1 MTDALLYAF
10 LLVFVRC
17 SAMLLASPVF
27 GAQNTPLPVRIFTTL
42 SISAAITL
50 VVNPA
55 KTAAPHDMGA
65 FVMAI
70 ANEAAAGILLGFF
83 MNLVMQAAQFAGSIM
98 DMQLGLSMSQ
108 ILNPVSGVQVTI
120 LAQFKFMLGTVL
132 YLCMNGHHELLSAF
146 ANSYR
151 TMPALGVSTMPALGA
166 NLLSLI
172 GGLSILALQIA
183 APVMAVSLVVD
194 AALGLISKAV
204 PQMQAM
210 LVGAPAKIMIGL
222 VALSVALPAL
232 ATGIQSGVGYGMDSL
247 TRVFSMKDGGKAR

>member
-1 MTDALLYAF
+1 MTPALLFAF

-17 SAMLLASPVF
+17 SAMLMSSPVF

-55 KTAAPHDMGA
+55 KSAPPADMGA
-65 FVMAI
+65 FVLAVG
-70 ANEAAAGILLGFF
+70 NEAVAGLLLGFF
-83 MNLVMQAAQFAGSIM
+83 MSLVLQAAQLAGSIM

-108 ILNPVSGVQVTI
+108 ILNPISGVQVTV

-132 YLCMNGHHELLSAF
+132 YLAMNGHHQLLTAF
-146 ANSYR
+146 ANSYKTIPAIGVD
-151 TMPALGVSTMPALGA
+151 TMPAIGA
-166 NLLSLI
+166 NLLALVS
-172 GGLSILALQIA
+172 GVCVLALQIA
-183 APVMAVSLVVD
+183 APVIAVSLVID

-210 LVGAPAKIMIGL
+210 VVGMPAKILVGMI
-222 VALSVALPAL
+222 ALTVSLPAL
-232 ATGIQSGVGYGMDSL
+232 ASGIQSGVGYGMDSL
-247 TRVFSMKDGGKAR
+247 ARVFQARAK